1 METYQPNDVNREEQV
16 KINTAIESAQDK
28 ANRKRTAFI
37 VTESLDIAELTRD
50 NQSLAVEIIEPNLQS
65 L

>member
-1 METYQPNDVNREEQV
+1 MEAYQPNDISREEQV
-16 KINTAIESAQDK
+16 QINTAIESAQYK

-50 NQSLAVEIIEPNLQS
+50 NQSLAVEIIQPNL
-65 L
+65 